1 MTTPMDNT
9 PDKELWDWWLDG
21 CHSPA
26 FNMAADEALL
36 LSANLRGRPLLRFY
50 GWDRKAVSIGYVQS
64 AAAAPQGYAY
74 VRRPTGGGVVY
85 HDFDFT
91 YTVVFPANH
100 WLNTLDRMNSYDWI
114 NRSIQTGL
122 QSLDV
127 NAALSDAVIPHS
139 VDRLTMVCFT
149 NPTKYDIILAGRKV
163 GGSAQRRV
171 REGLLHQGSLHF
183 GKPLPFSRQSM
194 TDALARGFRS
204 VMNVQFQL
212 FTPSAWLIGQ
222 ILDLKHEKY
231 LTQVWNNKR

>member
-1 MTTPMDNT
+1 MPTQKDKPK
-9 PDKELWDWWLDG
+9 KELWDWWLDD
-21 CHSPA
+21 CHSPS

-50 GWDRKAVSIGYVQS
+50 GWDCKAVSIGYVQS
-64 AAAAPQGYAY
+64 ASAAPEGYAY

-114 NRSIQTGL
+114 NRSIQAGL
-122 QSLDV
+122 QSLDIQ
-127 NAALSDAVIPHS
+127 AALSDDHIPHS

-149 NPTKYDIILAGRKV
+149 NPTKYDIILAGQKV

-183 GKPLPFSRQSM
+183 GKPLPASRDTFSQ
-194 TDALARGFRS
+194 ALAQGFRDI
-204 VMNVQFQL
+204 MNVHLQL
-212 FTPSAWLIGQ
+212 FMPPDWLIGQ
-222 ILDLKHEKY
+222 ILELKYVKY
-231 LTQVWNNKR
+231 ATSDWNDKRI